1 VDIYSRLE
9 KRQEYKRKA
18 DLASLYRALL
28 YSPRAAAA
36 VMGSR
41 RRGEPSPQ
49 FIERVM
55 LAVTEVNGCA
65 ACSYA
70 HARMAL
76 REGLSPEEIVGFL
89 SGDSGFTAEHEAYGI
104 LFAQHY
110 AESGGYPDREAYE
123 RLVAAYG
130 DRGARVILSAAQV
143 MTAGNMVGIP
153 FSALASRL
161 RGRPY
166 RESTLVY
173 ELGMQLLVPLLMI
186 PAVLHSLVRWAAGR
200 PNVKFSEA
208 A

>member
-110 AESGGYPDREAYE
+110 LCSN
-123 RLVAAYG
+123 RL
-130 DRGARVILSAAQV
+130 RKKLLNLS
-143 MTAGNMVGIP
+143 AGNMVGIP